1 MKTIRIQIK
10 AKSEFENDLRSAA
23 KAFDERKT
31 PRRQRGVYFESL
43 HAVRTV
49 LTDKRLELWRTI
61 RDRKPESISTL
72 AEMVHRNFRSVH
84 RDVMFLKELGLIT
97 LKKSKGQRGDLQS
110 PVSLAD
116 ELVLSVA

>member
-10 AKSEFENDLRSAA
+10 AKSEFDSDLRSAA
-23 KAFDERKT
+23 KALDEGKT
-31 PRRQRGVYFESL
+31 PKRRSGVFFESL
-43 HAVRTV
+43 NAVRTV